1 VPRQRNAVRTARR
14 ARSQSIIM
22 VNRSLPRTV
31 AICLTFVK
39 AAKAPAN
46 RGIFTAAE
54 SQQTARYRPFAQ
66 ILGKLYFV
74 QFFENLR
81 RILVDYGQKHRR
93 RANAAFNAA
102 C

>member
-1 VPRQRNAVRTARR
+1 MRSRL
-14 ARSQSIIM
+14 ARSAIM

-31 AICLTFVK
+31 AICLTFR
-39 AAKAPAN
+39 AIAKVPEKC
-46 RGIFTAAE
+46 GISATAD
-54 SQQTARYRPFAQ
+54 SRQIGVSRPFAQ

-74 QFFENLR
+74 QLFEKLR

-93 RANAAFNAA
+93 RANAAFNGA

>member
-1 VPRQRNAVRTARR
+1 MVRSA
-14 ARSQSIIM
+14 IM
-22 VNRSLPRTV
+22 VNGSLPRTV
-31 AICLTFVK
+31 AICLRCTE
-39 AAKAPAN
+39 AC
-46 RGIFTAAE
+46 E
-54 SQQTARYRPFAQ
+54 SARKQREFGDGKTPPIGGSRAFAQ
-66 ILGKLYFV
+66 ILGKLYFL

>member
-1 VPRQRNAVRTARR
+1 
-14 ARSQSIIM
+14 M

-31 AICLTFVK
+31 AICLTFRVI
-39 AAKAPAN
+39 AEVPAN
-46 RGIFTAAE
+46 RGSFAFAKTLQKPASRA
-54 SQQTARYRPFAQ
+54 FAQ

-74 QFFENLR
+74 QLDENLR
-81 RILVDYGQKHRR
+81 RILVDYGQKRPC